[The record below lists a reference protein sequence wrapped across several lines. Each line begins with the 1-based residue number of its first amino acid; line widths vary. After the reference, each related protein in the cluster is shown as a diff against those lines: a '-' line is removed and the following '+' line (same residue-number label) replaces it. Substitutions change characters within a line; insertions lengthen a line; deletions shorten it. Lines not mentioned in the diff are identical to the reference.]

1 MHAGKHGEAPRVH
14 TRDVVIRNA
23 TGADYEDLVDLWRE
37 LMAHHVRLDTRFTL
51 ATDADDRFLSYL
63 DTATGRDDYR
73 VRLATVGER
82 AVGFVV
88 ACVLPNSP
96 VYRAR
101 YVGYINDLCVTQGAR
116 GQGIGTHLVE
126 DAVRWLRQEGADTV
140 EVYVAH
146 ENRDARRFWRRVG
159 GRAYLER
166 LALDLSQ
173 FEPSR

>member
-1 MHAGKHGEAPRVH
+1 MHAPHAPGRNISI
-14 TRDVVIRNA
+14 RDA
-23 TGADYEDLVDLWRE
+23 TAADYEDLVDLWQE
-37 LMAHHVRLDTRFTL
+37 LMAHHVRLDPRFAL

-63 DTATGRDDYR
+63 DTAAGRDDYR
-73 VRLATVGER
+73 VRLALEDGQP
-82 AVGFVV
+82 VGFAV

-101 YVGYINDLCVTQGAR
+101 YVGYINDLCVTQTAR
-116 GQGIGTHLVE
+116 GRGIGTDLVE

-146 ENRDARRFWRRVG
+146 ENHDALRFWKRVG

-166 LALDLSQ
+166 LALDVGQ
-173 FEPSR
+173 FGRFP